1 VVEGLGA
8 EAMIE
13 VAMKWRAVAL
23 AAQHGLSRCLH
34 NLKDGRKDANGA
46 EQVAGIGADMH
57 IMGAIGE
64 AAVAQHYGIEWKPME
79 FRRVDVGGFEVRST
93 DYKLGRLVLHEGD
106 RIGCPY
112 ILARLHKLPVV
123 VLVGWLAGED
133 GMRKDWWGECNPAR
147 PNGRPAFWVPNA
159 ELHDMEELR
168 A

>member
-1 VVEGLGA
+1 MARSATYVGMCVGGP
-8 EAMIE
+8 
-13 VAMKWRAVAL
+13 
-23 AAQHGLSRCLH
+23 LSRCLH

-133 GMRKDWWGECNPAR
+133 GDEEEGDE
-147 PNGRPAFWVPNA
+147 WVLPP
-159 ELHDMEELR
+159 EWR
-168 A
+168 ALLVLQ